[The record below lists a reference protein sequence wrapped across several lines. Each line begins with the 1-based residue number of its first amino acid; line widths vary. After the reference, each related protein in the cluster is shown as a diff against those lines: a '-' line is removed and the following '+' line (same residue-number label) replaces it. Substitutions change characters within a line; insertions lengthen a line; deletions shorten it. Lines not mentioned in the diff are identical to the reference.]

1 MANKTFSRIIRILTG
16 QRLEVDD
23 PFLLE
28 ASLSKLE
35 KFAHFSVLLCG
46 SFVRNRCLARA
57 AAMSY
62 TTLLAMIPMLTV
74 AVGLATVF
82 LKDEGKEQIE
92 TFVRQFVERT
102 IPDFTIEEP
111 VGGTPATNLLF
122 TNGVADSAAETIATN
137 GTGAVG
143 SPDPIPPAGNSLQK
157 VDAQERAAEYI
168 HDFIQRTS
176 FGTLGVTGVLA
187 LLLTAILTI
196 ASVENT
202 FNDIWGVA
210 QGRNWPARV
219 AIYWTTSTL
228 GAVLVAGAA
237 LLASGPRFSKTRA
250 LLEAAPFS
258 DFLLSHLVP
267 FLLICIAFTMIYK
280 LLPNTRIDMNAAWI
294 GGVVAGI
301 CWQSFSAL
309 NYLFASRAVGW
320 SKLYGWLALVLLFM
334 FGLYVM
340 WAIVLFGAQVAYA
353 FQNRVAYLQEKL
365 VENVNQRGREFVAL
379 RLMTC
384 IGQRFH
390 HGDPPPTVQEISL
403 ELGVPS
409 RLIQQVLQTLLA
421 ARLVVQVSGAQT
433 AYAPARPLDAIN
445 CHHILLAMRATVGQ
459 ELLTRDEPVRA
470 EVFGEFAR
478 IQAAEKEAAAS
489 VSILALVN
497 RAQARLQLAAGI
509 TAMVVDENETVPSR
523 AKPVEETAAPT
534 PVFPANETTES
545 QVTAATTNT
554 GGTADIPSPR
564 SEARGEGQGEG
575 LASSST
581 TRAAKSPP
589 LPSPLLHSVEE
600 RESAAKR
607 AQALGTSDANLANA
621 PAPVENTPA
630 EPEPVKPTEPTA
642 RSDEDDRG
650 FPL

>member
-1 MANKTFSRIIRILTG
+1 MANKTFSRILRILTG
-16 QRLEVDD
+16 ERLETDD
-23 PFLLE
+23 PLLLE
-28 ASLSKLE
+28 KSLSKLE
-35 KFAHFSVLLCG
+35 KFAHFCVLLCG

-57 AAMSY
+57 AALSY
-62 TTLLAMIPMLTV
+62 TTLLAMIPMLAV
-74 AVGLATVF
+74 AVGLSSVF

-92 TFVRQFVERT
+92 VFVRSFVERV
-102 IPDFTIEEP
+102 IPDFTIEET
-111 VGGTPATNLLF
+111 VEGAAATNQPALTGD
-122 TNGVADSAAETIATN
+122 TNVAVKTNPTNAAGTMEDGSRTHLAMVKDATN
-137 GTGAVG
+137 NLVEAGLTNTVQVVAGTDTNA
-143 SPDPIPPAGNSLQK
+143 PPAVAKKNSHK
-157 VDAQERAAEYI
+157 VDAQERAADYI
-168 HDFIQRTS
+168 HEFIQKTS
-176 FGTLGVTGVLA
+176 FTTLGVGGVLA

-210 QGRNWPARV
+210 QGRNWPSRV

-228 GAVLVAGAA
+228 GAVLVSGAA

-258 DFLLSHLVP
+258 DILLSHVLP
-267 FLLICIAFTMIYK
+267 FLLICVAFTMIYK
-280 LLPNTRIDMNAAWI
+280 LLPNTRIEMNAAWI
-294 GGVVAGI
+294 GGVVAGA
-301 CWQSFSAL
+301 CWQGFTAL
-309 NYLFASRAVGW
+309 NQLFTARAVSGSNIYNW
-320 SKLYGWLALVLLFM
+320 LVLVPLFM

-390 HGDPPPTVQEISL
+390 HGDAPPTVQEISI

-409 RLIQQVLQTLLA
+409 RLVQQVLQTLVA
-421 ARLVVQVSGAQT
+421 ARLVVQVSGTQH
-433 AYAPARPLDAIN
+433 AYAPGRPLDAMN

-489 VSILALVN
+489 VSMLALVK
-497 RAQARLQLAAGI
+497 RAQTRLL
-509 TAMVVDENETVPSR
+509 METSATELLSAPAS
-523 AKPVEETAAPT
+523 AKEDSASMQFESAPKAPPT
-534 PVFPANETTES
+534 PVFPAEEVPTGIDD
-545 QVTAATTNT
+545 QPALAKVVAAL
-554 GGTADIPSPR
+554 D
-564 SEARGEGQGEG
+564 
-575 LASSST
+575 
-581 TRAAKSPP
+581 
-589 LPSPLLHSVEE
+589 
-600 RESAAKR
+600 
-607 AQALGTSDANLANA
+607 
-621 PAPVENTPA
+621 NTPA
-630 EPEPVKPTEPTA
+630 EPEPVKPKPAEPTA
-642 RSDEDDRG
+642 SSEDDRG